1 MTASLTAAALLA
13 DNPNLA
19 LDELTAHTAGMN
31 TRDEDLFWAK
41 VREINPTLC
50 PDW

>member
-1 MTASLTAAALLA
+1 MTARLTAKALLA
-13 DNPNLA
+13 DNPNLT
-19 LDELTAHTAGMN
+19 LDELTAYAADLDPKAE
-31 TRDEDLFWAK
+31 DEFWAQ

>member
-1 MTASLTAAALLA
+1 MNPAATAAALLA
-13 DNPNLA
+13 DNPNLTVE
-19 LDELTAHTAGMN
+19 ELTAFASDMDPKAE
-31 TRDEDLFWAK
+31 DEFWAA

>member
-1 MTASLTAAALLA
+1 MTARLTAAALLA
-13 DNPNLA
+13 DNPNLT
-19 LDELTAHTAGMN
+19 LQDLTDFASHMDAKS
-31 TRDEDLFWAK
+31 EDMFWAK